1 MRHLTVTATGRDR
14 PGIVAAVTG
23 ALLKAGCNLSDCS
36 MALLGGQFAMIL
48 LVQCPEDAS
57 VTAIEEALMGPRSD
71 LGLEMI
77 VREVEGKPS
86 TEIDRLFVISVYGA
100 DRPGIVH
107 GFAQLLAER
116 EVNITNLLSHAAD
129 GIYTI
134 VLEMALP
141 RGVDEAELQSALSSL
156 GASLDVT
163 INFRP
168 VDTSEL

>member
-1 MRHLTVTATGRDR
+1 MRYLTVTAAGKDR

-23 ALLKAGCNLSDCS
+23 ALLEVGCNLSDCS

-48 LVQCPEDAS
+48 LVECPHDISAATVEG
-57 VTAIEEALMGPRSD
+57 ALMSPRSD
-71 LGLEMI
+71 LGLEMV
-77 VREVEGKPS
+77 VREVDGQPS
-86 TEIDRLFVISVYGA
+86 TQVGRPFVISVYGA

-116 EVNITNLLSHAAD
+116 AVNITNLLSHSAD
-129 GIYTI
+129 GLYTI
-134 VLEMALP
+134 ILEVALSP
-141 RGVDEAELQSALSSL
+141 SIDEEELQSALSRL

-163 INFRP
+163 TNFRP